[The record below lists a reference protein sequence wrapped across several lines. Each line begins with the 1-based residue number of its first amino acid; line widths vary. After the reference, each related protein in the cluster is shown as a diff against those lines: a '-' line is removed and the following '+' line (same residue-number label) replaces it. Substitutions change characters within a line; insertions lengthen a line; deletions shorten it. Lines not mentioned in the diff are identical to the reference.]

1 MPTLECL
8 PTRAAPRCIK
18 QLPYTA
24 TKQVTFDALLD
35 AAARSPL
42 LPRGASTLAA
52 AALQHGQN
60 GSSRQKTHRLDSG
73 GAGHLRPGAPSPSR
87 LRTAALWSP
96 EQCFGRLGLAVP
108 PWSPSESPPETL
120 VSLHPT
126 IQATAAVLS
135 TLASQPGDAILSEVN
150 AGSGA
155 DRSVGGAVKQLGAS
169 GLARGLQ
176 ARLVHVGLIVTVQLI
191 LYDQL
196 KHAFGVP

>member
-1 MPTLECL
+1 MATYGPGR
-8 PTRAAPRCIK
+8 PRACARRPSGLQSRA
-18 QLPYTA
+18 LA
-24 TKQVTFDALLD
+24 TWVP
-35 AAARSPL
+35 AA
-42 LPRGASTLAA
+42 
-52 AALQHGQN
+52 
-60 GSSRQKTHRLDSG
+60 
-73 GAGHLRPGAPSPSR
+73 
-87 LRTAALWSP
+87 
-96 EQCFGRLGLAVP
+96 P
-108 PWSPSESPPETL
+108 PWSPSEAPPEAL
-120 VSLHPT
+120 ISLRLA

-191 LYDQL
+191 LYDNL

>member
-1 MPTLECL
+1 M
-8 PTRAAPRCIK
+8 
-18 QLPYTA
+18 
-24 TKQVTFDALLD
+24 TFDALLD

-42 LPRGASTLAA
+42 LPRGVSTLAA
-52 AALQHGQN
+52 AAIEHGQ
-60 GSSRQKTHRLDSG
+60 THRPDSG
-73 GAGHLRPGAPSPSR
+73 KGGGHLGWRRPRACARRPSGLRSR
-87 LRTAALWSP
+87 GWAAWGP
-96 EQCFGRLGLAVP
+96 AAP
-108 PWSPSESPPETL
+108 PWSPSESLPEAL
-120 VSLHPT
+120 ISLRPA

>member
-1 MPTLECL
+1 M
-8 PTRAAPRCIK
+8 
-18 QLPYTA
+18 
-24 TKQVTFDALLD
+24 TFDALLD

-42 LPRGASTLAA
+42 LPRGVSTLAA
-52 AALQHGQN
+52 AATQHGQ
-60 GSSRQKTHRLDSG
+60 THRTDSG
-73 GAGHLRPGAPSPSR
+73 GGGGQLGPRRPRACAWRPSGLQSR
-87 LRTAALWSP
+87 AWATWGPAA
-96 EQCFGRLGLAVP
+96 P
-108 PWSPSESPPETL
+108 PWRPSEVPPETL
-120 VSLHPT
+120 ISLRPA

>member
-1 MPTLECL
+1 M
-8 PTRAAPRCIK
+8 
-18 QLPYTA
+18 
-24 TKQVTFDALLD
+24 TFDALLD

-42 LPRGASTLAA
+42 LPRGVSTLAA
-52 AALQHGQN
+52 AATQHGQ
-60 GSSRQKTHRLDSG
+60 THRTDSG
-73 GAGHLRPGAPSPSR
+73 GGGGQLGPRRPHACARRPSGLQSR
-87 LRTAALWSP
+87 AWATWGPAA
-96 EQCFGRLGLAVP
+96 P
-108 PWSPSESPPETL
+108 PWRPSEAPPETL
-120 VSLHPT
+120 ISLRPA

>member
-1 MPTLECL
+1 MVSDASYAELGL
-8 PTRAAPRCIK
+8 LGAASRIYEDEGSSGLLRGVPATCIK

-24 TKQVTFDALLD
+24 TKQVSFDALLD
-35 AAARSPL
+35 VAARSPL
-42 LPRGASTLAA
+42 LPRGVSTLAA
-52 AALQHGQN
+52 A
-60 GSSRQKTHRLDSG
+60 
-73 GAGHLRPGAPSPSR
+73 
-87 LRTAALWSP
+87 
-96 EQCFGRLGLAVP
+96 
-108 PWSPSESPPETL
+108 
-120 VSLHPT
+120 
-126 IQATAAVLS
+126 ATAAVLS

-191 LYDQL
+191 LYDNL